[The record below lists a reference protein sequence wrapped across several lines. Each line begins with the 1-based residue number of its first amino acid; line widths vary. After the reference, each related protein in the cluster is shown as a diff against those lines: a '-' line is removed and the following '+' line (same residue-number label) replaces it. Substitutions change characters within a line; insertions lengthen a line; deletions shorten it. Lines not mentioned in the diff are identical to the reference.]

1 MSAGTVEE
9 IIRKAVVDAEFREAL
24 FSDPDK
30 ALEGYELTDEEA
42 EKLRGMEPDFFDAQ
56 AGELEERISRWSAGW
71 GGGV

>member
-1 MSAGTVEE
+1 MSVGTLEE

-56 AGELEERISRWSAGW
+56 AGELEERISRWGSGL
-71 GGGV
+71 GSGI

>member
-42 EKLRGMEPDFFDAQ
+42 EKLRGLEPDFFDAQ
-56 AGELEERISRWSAGW
+56 AGELEERISRWGGRL